1 MAQADSAAAAARC
14 IALLEELAALQ
25 WRCDILESSC
35 EQQAAELAAA
45 SEMAGMTELQVQELQ
60 QRAAAQQ
67 RSLDDSMQSAAAA
80 ARRLH
85 AEVAQA
91 QQCVSEL
98 EATNDSLRCVGSFL
112 SPGPDL
118 KTRLKQM
125 VVTVL

>member
-25 WRCDILESSC
+25 RRCDILQSSC

-60 QRAAAQQ
+60 QRAAALQ

-80 ARRLH
+80 ASRLH

-98 EATNDSLRCVGSFL
+98 EATNHSLRCVGSFF
-112 SPGPDL
+112 SPGL
-118 KTRLKQM
+118 KTRLKHM